1 MRRNTAVPSCVV
13 VAAGCLLAACR
24 GISPLSNKITP
35 GEEPFVIVV
44 GEGSDGETDLFA
56 VSAGGG
62 DAVRLTFTRDLESVP
77 ALHPSGGAVA
87 FVRRAAGADPRTW
100 LVVLNLV
107 NAAEREVEIPAA
119 VGQAGRLGWS
129 HDGALLYVGG
139 TTAAAVTPAPP
150 AGLALDVVAAG
161 DPRRAAADSSLGVLL
176 GDPPVAEVVP
186 CPGDSTSSTFC
197 AVGALGTVQPLGAF
211 VQGPF
216 RWGADSLGY
225 FDGERLMVRS
235 LGEGRPR
242 HVAWTRAPGHAR
254 EATYSGGR
262 TVP

>member
-1 MRRNTAVPSCVV
+1 MRRNAGVGSYLV
-13 VAAGCLLAACR
+13 VAAGCLLVACR

-56 VSAGGG
+56 ASTGGG
-62 DAVRLTFTRDLESVP
+62 DVVRLTFTRDLESAP
-77 ALHPSGGAVA
+77 ALHPSGSAVA
-87 FVRRAAGADPRTW
+87 FLRRAAGADPRTW
-100 LVVLNLV
+100 LVVLNLI
-107 NAAEREVEIPAA
+107 NAAEREVEIPEA
-119 VGQAGRLGWS
+119 VGQAGRVGWS
-129 HDGALLYVGG
+129 HDGAALYVGG
-139 TTAAAVTPAPP
+139 TTAVAVTPAPP
-150 AGLALDVVAAG
+150 AGLALDVMGAS

-176 GDPPVAEVVP
+176 GDPPVAQVAP
-186 CPGDSTSSTFC
+186 CPGDSASSTFC
-197 AVGALGTVQPLGAF
+197 AVGALGTVQPLGEF

-235 LGEGRPR
+235 LGGGRPR
-242 HVAWTRAPGHAR
+242 HVAWTRAPDHAR